1 MLLSVHSLRS
11 ALLASSG
18 DCLPAALTGH
28 SLPGDSGDSLPRP
41 SLDTPSMVT
50 VVTVSTLPSLDASY
64 LVTVVTVSTRPSL
77 DASYLVT
84 VVTSAGCEC
93 QCLMEIFWQRCC

>member
-64 LVTVVTVSTRPSL
+64 LVTVVT
-77 DASYLVT
+77 
-84 VVTSAGCEC
+84 SAGCEC